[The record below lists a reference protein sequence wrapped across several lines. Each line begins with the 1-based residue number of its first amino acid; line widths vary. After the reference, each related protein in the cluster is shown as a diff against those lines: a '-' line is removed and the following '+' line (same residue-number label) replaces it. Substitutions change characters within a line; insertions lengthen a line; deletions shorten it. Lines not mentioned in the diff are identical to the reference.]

1 MRTTSKDLKSSLK
14 TRTAKLFLSLRIA
27 IGLLMVFIA
36 ACTAT
41 GAPIPVILDTD
52 IGDDID
58 DTWAL
63 TMLLKSPQF
72 DLKLVTTT
80 TGKAEYRAKIVAR
93 LLAGAGRADVA
104 VGLGAG
110 GRDGSG
116 KQLDWVR
123 EYKLSDYPGHVFE
136 DGVQALIDTV
146 NAQASNG
153 TPATIIAIGPL
164 ETLNAALTRDPGIA
178 RKANF
183 VGMLG
188 SVRKGYGDKSKPE
201 VEYNMHFVPGSKR
214 VFAAPWRSFAITPLD
229 TCGLVSLSGSAFEQ
243 LKTNQDIRV
252 QAMLEN
258 YRIWSGK
265 STVAQLTESST
276 LFDTVAVYLA
286 DPGPKPLL
294 ELETLNISVSDQG
307 MTVID
312 PAGAKMTVAT
322 SWKNLSGYRDFLVRT
337 LTGPPVQKH

>member
-1 MRTTSKDLKSSLK
+1 MQATSTKLKASLK
-14 TRTAKLFLSLRIA
+14 TNTAKPFLSLRIA
-27 IGLLMVFIA
+27 AGLLALLIA
-36 ACTAT
+36 AFTAT
-41 GAPIPVILDTD
+41 GTPIPVILDTD

-63 TMLLKSPQF
+63 TLLLKSPQF

-80 TGKAEYRAKIVAR
+80 SGKAEYRAKIVAR
-93 LLAGAGRADVA
+93 LLTIAGRTDVS

-110 GRDGSG
+110 GREGTG
-116 KQLDWVR
+116 GQLGWVR
-123 EYKLSDYPGHVFE
+123 DYKLSDYPGHVFE

-164 ETLNAALTRDPGIA
+164 ETLNEALTRDPDIA

-188 SVRKGYGDKSKPE
+188 SVREGYGNKPKPE

-214 VFAAPWRSFAITPLD
+214 VFAAPWRSFAFTPLD
-229 TCGLVSLSGSAFEQ
+229 TCGLVKLSGSAFEQ
-243 LKTNQDIRV
+243 LKTNQDTMVR
-252 QAMLEN
+252 AMLEN

-265 STVAQLTESST
+265 STISELTESSV
-276 LFDTVAVYLA
+276 LYDTVAVYLA
-286 DPGPKPLL
+286 DPGPKPFLG
-294 ELETLNISVSDQG
+294 LETLNISVSNQG

-312 PAGAKMTVAT
+312 PAGASMTVAT
-322 SWKNLSGYRDFLVRT
+322 TWKNLPGYRNFLVRT
-337 LTGPPVQKH
+337 LTGPTVQKH

>member
-1 MRTTSKDLKSSLK
+1 MLLPFR
-14 TRTAKLFLSLRIA
+14 RIRA
-27 IGLLMVFIA
+27 GLLAALFAVF
-36 ACTAT
+36 TAT
-41 GAPIPVILDTD
+41 AAPVPIILDTD

-93 LLAGAGRADVA
+93 LLAIAGRTDVA

-116 KQLDWVR
+116 GQLRWVR
-123 EYKLSDYPGHVFE
+123 DYKLSDYPGRVFE

-153 TPATIIAIGPL
+153 TPVTIIAIGPL
-164 ETLNAALTRDPGIA
+164 ETLNAALARDPDIA

-183 VGMLG
+183 VGMMG
-188 SVRKGYGDKSKPE
+188 SVRKGYDNKPKPE

-229 TCGLVSLSGSAFEQ
+229 TCGLVKLSGSGFAQ
-243 LKTNQDIRV
+243 LKTNQDALV

-258 YRIWSGK
+258 YRIWLGK
-265 STVAQLTESST
+265 DTVAQLTESSV

-294 ELETLNISVSDQG
+294 GLETLNISVSDQG

-312 PAGAKMTVAT
+312 PAGAKMAVAT
-322 SWKNLSGYRDFLVRT
+322 TWKDLAGYRDFLVRT
-337 LTGPPVQKH
+337 LTGPPSQRH

>member
-1 MRTTSKDLKSSLK
+1 METKM
-14 TRTAKLFLSLRIA
+14 AKPFPLRRIA
-27 IGLLMVFIA
+27 AGSLAVFIVA
-36 ACTAT
+36 FTAT

-80 TGKAEYRAKIVAR
+80 SGKAEYRAKIAAK
-93 LLAGAGRADVA
+93 LLAAAGRTDVA

-110 GRDGSG
+110 GRDGG
-116 KQLDWVR
+116 GRQFDWVR
-123 EYKLSDYPGHVFE
+123 DYKLSDYAGRVFE

-164 ETLNAALTRDPGIA
+164 ETLNEALVRDPNTA
-178 RKANF
+178 RKANL

-188 SVRKGYGDKSKPE
+188 SIRKGYGNKPKPE

-214 VFAAPWRSFAITPLD
+214 VFAASWRSFAIAPLD
-229 TCGLVSLSGSAFEQ
+229 TCGLVRLSGSAFEQ
-243 LKTNQDIRV
+243 LKTNQDTLV

-258 YRIWSGK
+258 YRIWSQKG
-265 STVAQLTESST
+265 TVAELTESSV

-294 ELETLNISVSDQG
+294 GLETLNISVNDQG
-307 MTVID
+307 MTVVA
-312 PAGAKMTVAT
+312 PAGVKVTVAT
-322 SWKNLSGYRDFLVRT
+322 TWKDLTGYRDFLVRT
-337 LTGPPVQKH
+337 LIGPKMQTH

>member
-1 MRTTSKDLKSSLK
+1 MKSSLK
-14 TRTAKLFLSLRIA
+14 TNAAKPFLSLRIA
-27 IGLLMVFIA
+27 AGLLAVFIA
-36 ACTAT
+36 AFTAT
-41 GAPIPVILDTD
+41 GTPIPVILDTD

-63 TMLLKSPQF
+63 TLLLKSPQF

-80 TGKAEYRAKIVAR
+80 SGKAEYRAKIVAR
-93 LLAGAGRADVA
+93 LLAIAGRTDVA

-110 GRDGSG
+110 GRAGTG
-116 KQLDWVR
+116 AQLGWVR
-123 EYKLSDYPGHVFE
+123 DHKLSDYPGHVFE

-164 ETLNAALTRDPGIA
+164 QTLNEALTRDPDIA
-178 RKANF
+178 CKASF

-188 SVRKGYGDKSKPE
+188 SVRKGYGNKPQPE
-201 VEYNMHFVPGSKR
+201 VEYNMHFVPGSKK

-229 TCGLVSLSGSAFEQ
+229 TCSLVRLSGSAFEQ
-243 LKTNQDIRV
+243 LKTNQDTMV

-265 STVAQLTESST
+265 STVSELTESSV
-276 LFDTVAVYLA
+276 LYDTVAVYLA
-286 DPGPKPLL
+286 DPGPKPFL
-294 ELETLNISVSDQG
+294 ELETLNISVSNQG

-312 PAGAKMTVAT
+312 PAGARVTVAT
-322 SWKNLSGYRDFLVRT
+322 TWKNLPGYRNFLVRT
-337 LTGPPVQKH
+337 LTGPTVQRH

>member
-1 MRTTSKDLKSSLK
+1 MLAVFFAAF
-14 TRTAKLFLSLRIA
+14 TAA
-27 IGLLMVFIA
+27 
-36 ACTAT
+36 

-93 LLAGAGRADVA
+93 LLAIAGRTDVA

-110 GRDGSG
+110 GRDGTG
-116 KQLDWVR
+116 GQLDWVR
-123 EYKLSDYPGHVFE
+123 GYKLSDYPGHVFE

-164 ETLNAALTRDPGIA
+164 ETLNEALTRDPDIA

-188 SVRKGYGDKSKPE
+188 SVRKGYDNKPKPE

-229 TCGLVSLSGSAFEQ
+229 TCGLVRLSGSAFEQ
-243 LKTNQDIRV
+243 LKTNQDTLV

-258 YRIWSGK
+258 FRIWSGK
-265 STVAQLTESST
+265 STLAQMTESSV

-294 ELETLNISVSDQG
+294 GLETLNISVNDRG

-312 PAGAKMTVAT
+312 PAGARMTVAST
-322 SWKNLSGYRDFLVRT
+322 WKDLAGYRDFLVRT
-337 LTGPPVQKH
+337 LTGPMVPKR

>member
-1 MRTTSKDLKSSLK
+1 ML
-14 TRTAKLFLSLRIA
+14 A
-27 IGLLMVFIA
+27 VFIA
-36 ACTAT
+36 AFTAA
-41 GAPIPVILDTD
+41 GAPVPVILDTD

-80 TGKAEYRAKIVAR
+80 CGKAEYRAKIVAR
-93 LLAGAGRADVA
+93 LLAIAGRTDVA

-110 GRDGSG
+110 GRDGTG
-116 KQLDWVR
+116 GQLDWVR

-136 DGVQALIDTV
+136 NGVQALIDTV

-153 TPATIIAIGPL
+153 TPVTIIAIGPL
-164 ETLNAALTRDPGIA
+164 ETLNEALTRDPDIA

-183 VGMLG
+183 VGMMG
-188 SVRKGYGDKSKPE
+188 SVRKGYNKPKPE

-229 TCGLVSLSGSAFEQ
+229 TCGLVKLSGSAFAQ
-243 LKTNQDIRV
+243 LKTNRDTLA

-258 YRIWSGK
+258 YRIWSK
-265 STVAQLTESST
+265 SNALAQLTESTT

-286 DPGPKPLL
+286 DPGPKSLL
-294 ELETLNISVSDQG
+294 GLETLNISVSDKG

-322 SWKNLSGYRDFLVRT
+322 TWKDLPGYRDFLVRT
-337 LTGPPVQKH
+337 LASPTVQKH